1 MTKKFTLFGMM
12 LLLSVVS
19 VFASGFEL
27 PKVDVARQQKMAA
40 EVNTDLMMRPRG
52 SVNSPFAKTP
62 SLKMQKKQTSAFDM
76 MREAEA
82 PASNIYGL
90 QVYNTDDIYDSWWK
104 LDVATAKSTVQ
115 WSNEYLA
122 AYNYNA
128 GFVRK
133 GIVYAI
139 TIETGYILK
148 YDLNT
153 GEYLGYISLYSSDYS
168 KYILHAAY
176 DEKNDIVYVY
186 TYNADG
192 DGLMF
197 QTYDPDTNTFTH
209 IKTEVGAGTLAADP
223 IIAMG
228 YNPLDG
234 FVYAVTLYEEKWI
247 RIDTENG
254 EYEDLNTIAFSPA
267 YYTQA
272 MVYSP
277 NDFGFVYVGIDV
289 NEETYVMVVDPDT
302 GAIKSKTLNIKEDE
316 YAFMYCA
323 DQAVVNNAPAM
334 PEIKELTFEG
344 AATSGKAIVVA
355 PTVTFDGSQ
364 ITESLEMVVKI
375 DDIIIDTRTVTAGQ
389 EVEIALNNVVNGKH
403 MFSVVCNTVSGV
415 EGAIATRE
423 FFVGYDTPNAPQNV
437 VLTETLLTWDAVTTG
452 INGGV
457 LESDVVTYNVYIDG
471 VKQND
476 APIEGTS
483 FEVNIA
489 TDVMTKLQAAVEAIC
504 GSKIS
509 EKAYSNILAVGA
521 YQLPLELV
529 CDKDF
534 VNNLTIIDANDDG
547 VKWGWCSDHNAFEY
561 NYSSYLNADDWA
573 IIHKTSFPQSRQLY
587 RIDLDVR
594 SGYTKYPEKFEI
606 GISKTGK
613 IEDMIIV
620 VPETIVASESIITL
634 GGEFKLEEA
643 GEYFIGI
650 HAISD
655 ADQFYLRVNKINVT
669 MAEAPNSVPEA
680 CTEVSAT
687 GAEYGE
693 LMATVE
699 MTMPTI
705 NLNGDALD
713 PESDVTVKVYSNVGE
728 GSATAKPGERAT
740 AIVPTEQ
747 GINYL
752 RLVSENE
759 FGVGAETS
767 VSVFTGVD
775 VPQPAVLT
783 SLEVSDDN
791 RSMTFS
797 WETSIEGVNGGF
809 VDPAYTKYLLLI
821 YYEAQDYWFTL
832 AADYDGTQYTYTLPE
847 GSKLQSVNIAI
858 QSINAAGRQ
867 EAGPIVTASLG
878 TPYNI
883 PMEEIFEDF
892 SVAYY
897 PLTIERPSE
906 EYSGS
911 WTISNPEAYVSGSY
925 KADGSSLV
933 AYSNGND
940 ECYAQLALPKFCPNG
955 YEGVMLNIDA
965 YLYDN
970 MANAVVYIRGSKN
983 EAIALGTITKGD
995 EEEGWKTF
1003 EFLLPAEAC
1012 EWGWAEIVIRA
1023 EFTKDDQ
1030 YLLIGRYA
1038 LSPWSGID
1046 QMTASDAVIYGTD
1059 DAIIVK
1065 NASEGST
1072 LEIFTID
1079 GRMMA
1084 SRRIDENFVEVSANP
1099 GIYVARCG
1107 NKTTKVIVK

>member
-1 MTKKFTLFGMM
+1 MTKKITLFGMM

-19 VFASGFEL
+19 VFASGIQL

-62 SLKMQKKQTSAFDM
+62 LLKMQKPTQAFDV
-76 MREAEA
+76 MREAEV
-82 PASNIYGL
+82 PTSNIYGL
-90 QVYNTDDIYDSWWK
+90 QVFNTDDIYDSWWK

-115 WSNEYLA
+115 WSNDLLA
-122 AYNYNA
+122 EYNYNA

-139 TIETGYILK
+139 TVETGYILK
-148 YDLNT
+148 YDLAT
-153 GEYLGYISLYSSDYS
+153 GEYINYISLYSTDYS

-186 TYNADG
+186 TYDESG

-197 QTYDPDTNTFTH
+197 QKYDPDTNTFTH
-209 IKTEVGAGTLAADP
+209 IKTELGVGTLADDP
-223 IIAMG
+223 IITMG
-228 YNPLDG
+228 YNPIDG
-234 FVYAVTLYEEKWI
+234 FIYAVTLYGEKWI

-254 EYEDLNTIAFSPA
+254 EYEELNSIAFSPA
-267 YYTQA
+267 YFTQA

-277 NDFGFVYVGIDV
+277 NDFGFVYVGIDL
-289 NEETYVMVVDPDT
+289 NEETYVMVVEPET
-302 GAIKSKTLNIKEDE
+302 GAIKSKTLSVKEEE
-316 YAFMYCA
+316 YAFMYCS

-355 PTVTFDGSQ
+355 PTVTFDGSA

-375 DDIIIDTRTVTAGQ
+375 DDVTIDTRTVTAGQ
-389 EVEIALNNVVNGKH
+389 EVEIALNNVANGKH
-403 MFSVVCNTVSGV
+403 TFSVVCNTVSGV

-423 FFVGYDTPNAPQNV
+423 FFVGYDTPAAPQNV
-437 VLTETLLTWDAVTTG
+437 VLTETLLTWDAVTAG
-452 INGGV
+452 VNGGM
-457 LESDVVTYNVYIDG
+457 LESGVTYNVYIDG

-489 TDVMTKLQAAVEAIC
+489 TDVMTKIQAAVEAVS
-504 GSKIS
+504 GSKVS

-534 VNNLTIIDANDDG
+534 VNSLTIVDANDDG

-561 NYSSYLNADDWA
+561 NYSPYLNADDWA
-573 IIHKTSFPQSRQLY
+573 ILHKTTFPQSRQLY

-594 SGYTKYPEKFEI
+594 SGYAKYPEKFEI
-606 GISKTGK
+606 GLSKTGK

-643 GEYFIGI
+643 GDYFIGI
-650 HAISD
+650 HVFSD
-655 ADQFYLRVNKINVT
+655 ADQYYLRVNKINVT
-669 MAEAPNSVPEA
+669 MSEAPNSVPEA
-680 CTEVSAT
+680 CTEVTAT
-687 GAEYGE
+687 GADYGE

-740 AIVPTEQ
+740 ATVPTEQ

-775 VPQPAVLT
+775 VPKPAELT
-783 SLEVSDDN
+783 SLEISDDN

-797 WETSIEGVNGGF
+797 WETSIDGVNGGF

-821 YYEAQDYWFTL
+821 YYEVQDYWFTL

-867 EAGPIVTASLG
+867 EEGPIVTASLG
-878 TPYNI
+878 TPYSI

-892 SVAYY
+892 SVIYY

-925 KADGSSLV
+925 KAEGSSLV
-933 AYSNGND
+933 AFSNGED
-940 ECYAQLALPKFCPNG
+940 ECYSQLALPKFSPNG
-955 YEGVMLNIDA
+955 YEGVLLSLDA

-970 MANAVVYIRGSKN
+970 MADAVVFVRGSKN
-983 EAIALGTITKGD
+983 EALPVGTITKGED
-995 EEEGWKTF
+995 EEGWKTF
-1003 EFLLPAEAC
+1003 EFLLPEEVC

-1023 EFTKDDQ
+1023 EFTKADQ
-1030 YLLIGRYA
+1030 YFLIGRYA
-1038 LSPWSGID
+1038 LTPWSGIGE
-1046 QMTASDAVIYGTD
+1046 MTTSDAVIYGAD

-1065 NASEGST
+1065 NAPKGST
-1072 LEIFTID
+1072 FEVFTID
-1079 GRMMA
+1079 GRMLLN
-1084 SRRIDENFVEVSANP
+1084 RRIEDDNFEVSVNK

-1107 NKTTKVIVK
+1107 NKTAKVIVK

>member
-1 MTKKFTLFGMM
+1 
-12 LLLSVVS
+12 
-19 VFASGFEL
+19 
-27 PKVDVARQQKMAA
+27 
-40 EVNTDLMMRPRG
+40 
-52 SVNSPFAKTP
+52 
-62 SLKMQKKQTSAFDM
+62 
-76 MREAEA
+76 
-82 PASNIYGL
+82 
-90 QVYNTDDIYDSWWK
+90 
-104 LDVATAKSTVQ
+104 
-115 WSNEYLA
+115 
-122 AYNYNA
+122 
-128 GFVRK
+128 
-133 GIVYAI
+133 
-139 TIETGYILK
+139 
-148 YDLNT
+148 
-153 GEYLGYISLYSSDYS
+153 
-168 KYILHAAY
+168 
-176 DEKNDIVYVY
+176 
-186 TYNADG
+186 
-192 DGLMF
+192 
-197 QTYDPDTNTFTH
+197 
-209 IKTEVGAGTLAADP
+209 
-223 IIAMG
+223 
-228 YNPLDG
+228 
-234 FVYAVTLYEEKWI
+234 
-247 RIDTENG
+247 
-254 EYEDLNTIAFSPA
+254 
-267 YYTQA
+267 
-272 MVYSP
+272 
-277 NDFGFVYVGIDV
+277 
-289 NEETYVMVVDPDT
+289 
-302 GAIKSKTLNIKEDE
+302 
-316 YAFMYCA
+316 
-323 DQAVVNNAPAM
+323 
-334 PEIKELTFEG
+334 
-344 AATSGKAIVVA
+344 
-355 PTVTFDGSQ
+355 
-364 ITESLEMVVKI
+364 
-375 DDIIIDTRTVTAGQ
+375 
-389 EVEIALNNVVNGKH
+389 
-403 MFSVVCNTVSGV
+403 
-415 EGAIATRE
+415 
-423 FFVGYDTPNAPQNV
+423 
-437 VLTETLLTWDAVTTG
+437 
-452 INGGV
+452 
-457 LESDVVTYNVYIDG
+457 
-471 VKQND
+471 
-476 APIEGTS
+476 
-483 FEVNIA
+483 
-489 TDVMTKLQAAVEAIC
+489 
-504 GSKIS
+504 
-509 EKAYSNILAVGA
+509 
-521 YQLPLELV
+521 
-529 CDKDF
+529 
-534 VNNLTIIDANDDG
+534 
-547 VKWGWCSDHNAFEY
+547 
-561 NYSSYLNADDWA
+561 
-573 IIHKTSFPQSRQLY
+573 
-587 RIDLDVR
+587 
-594 SGYTKYPEKFEI
+594 
-606 GISKTGK
+606 
-613 IEDMIIV
+613 
-620 VPETIVASESIITL
+620 
-634 GGEFKLEEA
+634 
-643 GEYFIGI
+643 
-650 HAISD
+650 
-655 ADQFYLRVNKINVT
+655 
-669 MAEAPNSVPEA
+669 
-680 CTEVSAT
+680 
-687 GAEYGE
+687 
-693 LMATVE
+693 
-699 MTMPTI
+699 MPTI

-740 AIVPTEQ
+740 ATVPTEQ

-821 YYEAQDYWFTL
+821 YYEVQDYWFTL

-970 MANAVVYIRGSKN
+970 MANAVVYVRGSKN

-995 EEEGWKTF
+995 EEKGWKTF

-1023 EFTKDDQ
+1023 EFTKADQ

-1038 LSPWSGID
+1038 LTPWSGID